1 MTAPRISIIIP
12 NYGYGRFF
20 SRLAEDL
27 AAQTLGLD
35 AVEILLV
42 DDGSTDDSRRE
53 ASHLAALPAHGF
65 SAFWLD
71 HCGAPGTVRNH
82 GLSRSTGE
90 LLLCLD
96 PDDRP
101 LPGYL
106 AACVEALDTHPEA
119 GLAYTDYVH
128 EEPGG
133 SRTVELP
140 PFDRDLLRTQN
151 ILPPSALIR
160 RRVWEDCGGYRD
172 NTAYEDWDFWVRA
185 ASRGHVGVRVARPLF
200 THVMHGD
207 NFSYEARRDDA
218 RSKAAIVLNNPDF
231 FPAAVRHWAGGVM
244 DGEPWAQ
251 PFPRGLIPRLEDVKT
266 LLDIRRQ
273 VMDRLP

>member
-20 SRLAEDL
+20 SRLADDL
-27 AAQTLGLD
+27 AAQTLGLGS
-35 AVEILLV
+35 VEIILV
-42 DDGSTDDSRRE
+42 DDGSTDGSRRE
-53 ASHLAALPAHGF
+53 AALLEALPAYGF
-65 SAFWLD
+65 SAFWLE
-71 HCGAPGTVRNH
+71 HCGSPGTVRNH
-82 GLSRSTGE
+82 GLTRSAGD

-96 PDDRP
+96 PDDRIA
-101 LPGYL
+101 PGYL
-106 AACVEALDTHPEA
+106 AACLEALEDHPEA
-119 GLAYTDYVH
+119 GLAYTDYI
-128 EEPGG
+128 EEGPEET
-133 SRTVELP
+133 RTVELP
-140 PFDRDLLRTQN
+140 PFDVALLRTQN
-151 ILPPSALIR
+151 ILPSPTLFR

-172 NTAYEDWDFWVRA
+172 NTAYEDWDFWVRV
-185 ASRGHVGVRVARPLF
+185 ASCGHIGVRVARPLF

-273 VMDRLP
+273 VMDRLS